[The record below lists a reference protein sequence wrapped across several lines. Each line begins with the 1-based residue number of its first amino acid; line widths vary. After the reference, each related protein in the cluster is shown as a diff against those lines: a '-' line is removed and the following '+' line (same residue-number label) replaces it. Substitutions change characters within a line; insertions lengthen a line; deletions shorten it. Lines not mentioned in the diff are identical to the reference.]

1 MIKSYSSSLFLP
13 RLATFSIIKKFVIF
27 ICKCNIMKNKKATF
41 TIPEL
46 TLVDFE
52 KYAKDNFINKSK
64 VVSSLISEF
73 LNNKKKE

>member
-1 MIKSYSSSLFLP
+1 
-13 RLATFSIIKKFVIF
+13 
-27 ICKCNIMKNKKATF
+27 MKNKKATF